1 MVTSTSRRL
10 LLSGLLAVA
19 IAPLA
24 AQPTP
29 EQRYFE
35 WTELPFSASEY
46 AARRAA
52 LAGALKASG
61 GGVFLTPAAV
71 GASEGFT
78 FRQLDTFWYLTGLEF
93 PDAVAAIDS
102 ERGVTIVYA
111 PSRDARFENTSRR
124 NDFPGRPLQA
134 DASVGARAG
143 LSDIR
148 PIAQLETDLA
158 TWVADGRTLRVD
170 PGSPAPLDGAV
181 ADLPQPTSPLAHFAA
196 WLTRRQPSARVRSA
210 YREVALTR
218 MVKSAAEI
226 ALMRR
231 SARLGVDGI
240 AHAAR
245 FVKDGIDERGLE
257 AELEAFYKR
266 GGAARLPFAS
276 IIKSGPNALWP
287 WRILATHNDRRNRTM
302 KNGELV
308 IFDVGCELHGYVSDT
323 GRTLP
328 VSGRFTVDQRAILE
342 MEVRV
347 SDAIIAAMRPGV
359 TLGEVQRVAEQAIPD
374 DAKPYMQT
382 GSFFGHHI
390 GLSSGDPSVGDLPL
404 APGMVIT
411 VEPWYYNHRRGISVF
426 TEDVV
431 LITVDGRENLTGHVA
446 RTPSGLETLM
456 RGARR

>member
-1 MVTSTSRRL
+1 MTTGRGL
-10 LLSGLLAVA
+10 LLSTWLVAA

-24 AQPTP
+24 AQRTP

-35 WTELPFSASEY
+35 WTELPFQASEY
-46 AARRAA
+46 ASRRAA
-52 LAGALKASG
+52 LAGALRASG
-61 GGVFLTPAAV
+61 GGVFLSPAAA
-71 GASEGFT
+71 GASDGFT

-102 ERGVTIVYA
+102 DRDATIVYA
-111 PSRDARFENTSRR
+111 PTGDARFENTARR

-148 PIAQLETDLA
+148 PIAQLAADLA
-158 TWVADGRTLRVD
+158 AWVAEGRLLRVD
-170 PGSPAPLDGAV
+170 PGSPASR
-181 ADLPQPTSPLAHFAA
+181 ADPAADRPQPAAPLAHFAA
-196 WLTRRQPSARVRSA
+196 WLTRRQPSAQVRSA
-210 YREVALTR
+210 FREVALTR
-218 MVKSAAEI
+218 MVKSPAEI
-226 ALMRR
+226 DLMRR

-245 FVKDGIDERGLE
+245 FIRDGVDERGLE
-257 AELEAFYKR
+257 AVLEAFYKR
-266 GGAARLPFAS
+266 GGAAKLPFAS

-287 WRILATHNDRRNRTM
+287 WRILATHNDRRNRAM

-323 GRTLP
+323 GRTFP
-328 VSGRFTVDQRAILE
+328 VSGRFTADQRAILE

-359 TLGEVQRVAEQAIPD
+359 TLGDVQRVAEQAIPE
-374 DAKPYMQT
+374 DAKPFMQT
-382 GSFFGHHI
+382 GSFFGHHL
-390 GLSSGDPSVGDLPL
+390 GLSSGDPFVDDVAL

-411 VEPWYYNHRRGISVF
+411 VEPWYYNHQRRISVF
-426 TEDVV
+426 TEDVI
-431 LITVDGRENLTGHVA
+431 LITADGRENLTGHVT
-446 RTPSGLETLM
+446 RTPAGLEQLM
-456 RGARR
+456 RGTRR